1 MSENYAGLLLPEA
14 LERLQRAGKN
24 PQVVVTC
31 ATRRREHAEG
41 TLRVLRYDARADV
54 LTVARF
60 IDPMESIR

>member
-14 LERLQRAGKN
+14 LERLRRAGKN
-24 PQVVVTC
+24 PQVAVTC
-31 ATRRREHAEG
+31 APRRREQTEG

-60 IDPMESIR
+60 TDPMESIR

>member
-1 MSENYAGLLLPEA
+1 MSENYAGLALTEA
-14 LERLQRAGKN
+14 LERLRRAGKN
-24 PQVVVTC
+24 PQVAVTC
-31 ATRRREHAEG
+31 APRRREHAEG

>member
-1 MSENYAGLLLPEA
+1 MSENYAGLALTEA

-31 ATRRREHAEG
+31 APRRRGQTEG